1 MKKILC
7 VFIVFLMMT
16 SIFVGCGNKDKSKNE
31 EASSNSVQSSSNDA
45 EKNSGGDIKV
55 NMGNSGVNLSLPDGF
70 PKEVVPL
77 LGDANVIN
85 VIDNK
90 ESKAMGIT
98 YTTEKSFEDVVAF
111 YQEVIKDGVERSES
125 ASENGYLMFA
135 KKAGIDISVVVSKY
149 EGEKVSVF
157 LNVSTA
163 DQEASGNSSASE
175 NNNFENAETVNVPSS
190 YPIDKLPI
198 ISGDKITEASVT
210 EGDSTNSYYLM
221 VLSTKKIEE
230 IVDYYDSNWGNITNK
245 YKTVSSKDFDLQGEI
260 EKYNI
265 TIRGEVQDDQLQLV
279 EYHILIDES
288 KQ

>member
-1 MKKILC
+1 MKKVLC
-7 VFIVFLMMT
+7 VFIVILIMT
-16 SIFVGCGNKDKSKNE
+16 SFLVGCGNKDDSKNE
-31 EASSNSVQSSSNDA
+31 DVSSNSVQSSSNDA

-70 PKEVVPL
+70 PKDVVPL

-90 ESKAMGIT
+90 ESKAIGIT
-98 YTTEKSFEDVVAF
+98 YTTDKSFEDAVAF

-135 KKAGIDISVVVSKY
+135 NKAGIDISAVISKY

-163 DQEASGNSSASE
+163 NQETSGSSTTSGNT
-175 NNNFENAETVNVPSS
+175 FENAETVDVPRN
-190 YPIDKLPI
+190 YPMDKLPI
-198 ISGDKITEASVT
+198 ISGDKITEASIT
-210 EGDSTNSYYLM
+210 EDDSTNSYYLI

-230 IVDYYDSNWGNITNK
+230 IMDYYDSKWGSITNK
-245 YKTVSSKDFDLQGEI
+245 YKTISSKDFDLQGEI
-260 EKYNI
+260 EKYSI
-265 TIRGEVQDDQLQLV
+265 TIRGEVQDDQLQLI
-279 EYHILIDES
+279 EYYILIDES

>member
-1 MKKILC
+1 
-7 VFIVFLMMT
+7 MMT
-16 SIFVGCGNKDKSKNE
+16 SILVGCGNKEGSKNE
-31 EASSNSVQSSSNDA
+31 DASSNSVQSSSNDA

-70 PKEVVPL
+70 PKDVVPL

-98 YTTEKSFEDVVAF
+98 YTTDKSFEDAVAF

-135 KKAGIDISVVVSKY
+135 NKAGIDISAVISKY

-163 DQEASGNSSASE
+163 DQETSGSSTTSGNT
-175 NNNFENAETVNVPSS
+175 FEDAETVDVPRN
-190 YPIDKLPI
+190 YPMDKLPI

-210 EGDSTNSYYLM
+210 EDDSTNSYYLI

-230 IVDYYDSNWGNITNK
+230 IMDYYDSKWGSITNK
-245 YKTVSSKDFDLQGEI
+245 YKTISSKDFDLQGEI
-260 EKYNI
+260 EKYRI
-265 TIRGEVQDDQLQLV
+265 TIRGEVQDDQLQLI
-279 EYHILIDES
+279 EYYILIDES

>member
-1 MKKILC
+1 
-7 VFIVFLMMT
+7 MMT
-16 SIFVGCGNKDKSKNE
+16 SILVGCGNKEGSKNE
-31 EASSNSVQSSSNDA
+31 DASSNSVQSSSNDA

-70 PKEVVPL
+70 PKDVVPL

-98 YTTEKSFEDVVAF
+98 YTTDKSFEDAVAF

-135 KKAGIDISVVVSKY
+135 NKAGIDISVVISKY

-163 DQEASGNSSASE
+163 DQETSGSSTTSGNT
-175 NNNFENAETVNVPSS
+175 FEDAETVDVPRN
-190 YPIDKLPI
+190 YPMDKLPI

-210 EGDSTNSYYLM
+210 EDDSTNSYYLI

-230 IVDYYDSNWGNITNK
+230 IMDYYDSKWGSITNK
-245 YKTVSSKDFDLQGEI
+245 YKTISSKDFDLQGEI
-260 EKYNI
+260 EKYRI
-265 TIRGEVQDDQLQLV
+265 TIRGEVQDDQLQLI
-279 EYHILIDES
+279 EYYILIDES

>member
-1 MKKILC
+1 MKKVLC
-7 VFIVFLMMT
+7 VFIVILIMT
-16 SIFVGCGNKDKSKNE
+16 SFLVGCGNKDDSKNE
-31 EASSNSVQSSSNDA
+31 DVSSNSVQSSSNDA

-70 PKEVVPL
+70 PKDVVPL

-98 YTTEKSFEDVVAF
+98 YTTDKSFEDAVAF

-135 KKAGIDISVVVSKY
+135 NKAGIDISAVISKY

-163 DQEASGNSSASE
+163 NQETSGSSTTSGNT
-175 NNNFENAETVNVPSS
+175 FENAETVDVPRN
-190 YPIDKLPI
+190 YPMDKLPI

-210 EGDSTNSYYLM
+210 EDDSTNSYYLI

-230 IVDYYDSNWGNITNK
+230 IMDYYDSKWGSITNK
-245 YKTVSSKDFDLQGEI
+245 YKTISSKDFDLQGEI
-260 EKYNI
+260 EKYSI
-265 TIRGEVQDDQLQLV
+265 TIRGEVQDDQLQLI
-279 EYHILIDES
+279 EYYILIDES

>member
-1 MKKILC
+1 MKKVLC
-7 VFIVFLMMT
+7 VFIVILIMT
-16 SIFVGCGNKDKSKNE
+16 SFLVGCGNKDDSKNE
-31 EASSNSVQSSSNDA
+31 DVSSNSVQSSSNDA

-70 PKEVVPL
+70 PKDVVPL

-90 ESKAMGIT
+90 ESKAIGIT
-98 YTTEKSFEDVVAF
+98 YTTDKSFEDAVAF

-135 KKAGIDISVVVSKY
+135 NKAGIDISAVISKY

-163 DQEASGNSSASE
+163 NQETSGSSTTSGNT
-175 NNNFENAETVNVPSS
+175 FENAETVDVPRN
-190 YPIDKLPI
+190 YPMDKLPI

-210 EGDSTNSYYLM
+210 EDESTNSYYLI

-230 IVDYYDSNWGNITNK
+230 IMDYYDSKWGSITNK
-245 YKTVSSKDFDLQGEI
+245 YKTISSKDFDLQGEI
-260 EKYNI
+260 EKYSI
-265 TIRGEVQDDQLQLV
+265 TIRGEVQDDQLQLI
-279 EYHILIDES
+279 EYYILIDES